1 MLARSSFQMES
12 PSEQETP
19 GEIRS
24 GKRSFSSSPSRQG
37 HCPRTSC
44 SHLRLVPPLQ
54 KAPGM
59 PEQPT
64 TKSFSHARG
73 GLHATAPPMSAA
85 TDMAHP
91 KGCRVGGEQLEPRSR
106 VGSTRHPRHGQR
118 NRGTEEG
125 TDTSWTDTHCQLWR
139 QQMVIALKRRSL
151 VLPALQ
157 MSSVKEWGQPRERL
171 KCPMGALPNLAR
183 ANPFA
188 PLDGR
193 TQ

>member
-19 GEIRS
+19 VEIRS
-24 GKRSFSSSPSRQG
+24 GKHSFSSSPSRQG

-73 GLHATAPPMSAA
+73 ALHATAPRRVSC
-85 TDMAHP
+85 HGYGSP
-91 KGCRVGGEQLEPRSR
+91 KGLQSWWGAAGATIQSRKHSASTARAKKPRSR
-106 VGSTRHPRHGQR
+106 RG
-118 NRGTEEG
+118 NRYF
-125 TDTSWTDTHCQLWR
+125 L
-139 QQMVIALKRRSL
+139 
-151 VLPALQ
+151 
-157 MSSVKEWGQPRERL
+157 
-171 KCPMGALPNLAR
+171 N
-183 ANPFA
+183 
-188 PLDGR
+188 
-193 TQ
+193 